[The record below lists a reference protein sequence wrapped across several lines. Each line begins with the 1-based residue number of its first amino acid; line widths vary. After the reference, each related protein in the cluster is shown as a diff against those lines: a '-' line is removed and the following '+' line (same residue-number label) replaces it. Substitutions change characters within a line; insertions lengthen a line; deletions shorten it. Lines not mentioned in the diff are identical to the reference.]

1 MDHSHELYIPDFSS
15 ILSKP
20 AIERLADVDEF
31 EVVREVQVS
40 GKCSRSHFY
49 PSLD

>member
-1 MDHSHELYIPDFSS
+1 MDCLHELYISDFSN

-20 AIERLADVDEF
+20 AIERLADIDEF

-40 GKCSRSHFY
+40 GNCSTSHFY
-49 PSLD
+49 

>member
-1 MDHSHELYIPDFSS
+1 LYNPDFSS
-15 ILSKP
+15 ILSKA

-40 GKCSRSHFY
+40 TRASDTIFTEIS
-49 PSLD
+49 